1 MTELMATIDYR
12 MAKKA
17 ILRDVRRGRVSM
29 IDVCDAHPELLRAA
43 RHIGQQTSD
52 VCPICERE
60 QLKLVVY
67 TYGKELK
74 RGNGRVRRAQ
84 DLRDL
89 RREVGE
95 FVCYIVEVC
104 TSCSWNHLVR
114 SFVTGH
120 RHAG

>member
-43 RHIGQQTSD
+43 RHVGQQTSD

-95 FVCYIVEVC
+95 FVCYIVEAR
-104 TSCSWNHLVR
+104 TSGSWNHLVR
-114 SFVTGH
+114 RGVTG
-120 RHAG
+120 R